1 MKKSIVILGLV
12 ILIASCNSNESKIRS
27 GIKKYIEE
35 NANDPSSY
43 EFVDLKIIDTV
54 TVGELNERE
63 VEEIKDDLK
72 NGRSD
77 IAIQNNIIN
86 MFPSLPND
94 DSKLII
100 KMSEDR
106 IVVLEKK
113 LEINKKDFSNKEI
126 VGYVVK
132 HKYRQNNLSGAL
144 QLIEGF
150 VEIDSEFKFL
160 EMGEKLDY
168 GIFYLLK

>member
-1 MKKSIVILGLV
+1 MKNIVIM
-12 ILIASCNSNESKIRS
+12 IALLMLLTSCNSNENKIKS
-27 GIKKYIEE
+27 GIKEHIGK
-35 NANDPSSY
+35 NANDPNSY

-72 NGRSD
+72 NERSD
-77 IAIQNNIIN
+77 IAIQNKIIN
-86 MFPSLPND
+86 MFPSLPNH
-94 DSKLII
+94 DSKSII

-113 LEINKKDFSNKEI
+113 LEINKKDLSNKEI

-144 QLIEGF
+144 QLVEVF
-150 VEIDSEFKFL
+150 VEIDSKFKFL